1 MDVNKENNS
10 YDFLIKSMDALCI
23 KQKLT
28 QIPYMNCAVLIGT
41 NKDDYMNEII
51 EQLIKNNAEATIII
65 LAKES
70 MLNNINL
77 KSHCIKTIIT
87 DEKYSKNDY
96 IKIKQV
102 IQSEKVDGFFFRG
115 QNYNEIGNEN
125 VLEIAKRLYND
136 NRDLSVYGTDMDGT
150 IYKYKDIKIY
160 MDGMYLY
167 NKMNDYIDEVLEIL

>member
-1 MDVNKENNS
+1 MDVNNENNL

-70 MLNNINL
+70 MLNNINI
-77 KSHCIKTIIT
+77 KSHCIETIIT

-102 IQSEKVDGFFFRG
+102 LKSKKVDGFFFRG
-115 QNYNEIGNEN
+115 QNYNEVGNKN
-125 VLEIAKRLYND
+125 VLEIAKCLYND
-136 NRDLSVYGTDMDGT
+136 NHNLNVCGTNMDGD
-150 IYKYKDIKIY
+150 IYKYKNIKIY
-160 MDGMYLY
+160 MDGLYLY
-167 NKMNDYIDEVLEIL
+167 EKMNDYIDEVLGIL

>member
-1 MDVNKENNS
+1 MDVNNENNL

-70 MLNNINL
+70 MLNNINI
-77 KSHCIKTIIT
+77 KSHCIETIIT

-102 IQSEKVDGFFFRG
+102 LKSKKVDGFFFRG
-115 QNYNEIGNEN
+115 QNYNEVGNKN
-125 VLEIAKRLYND
+125 VLEIAKCLYND
-136 NRDLSVYGTDMDGT
+136 NHNLNVYGTNMDGD
-150 IYKYKDIKIY
+150 IYKYKNIKIY
-160 MDGMYLY
+160 MDGLYLY
-167 NKMNDYIDEVLEIL
+167 EKMNDYIDEVLGIL